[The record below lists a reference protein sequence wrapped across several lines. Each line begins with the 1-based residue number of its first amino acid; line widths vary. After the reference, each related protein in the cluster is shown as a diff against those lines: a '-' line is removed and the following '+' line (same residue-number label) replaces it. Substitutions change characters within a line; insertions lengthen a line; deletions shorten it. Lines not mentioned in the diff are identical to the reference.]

1 MQSLKTT
8 NTPVATD
15 VFLKKKVENC
25 ISGIVLDK
33 SNNNMPAEDATVI
46 LKDETGN
53 KVFESITG
61 KDGKYSK
68 CDLPVGRQYSLTTS
82 KKGGYFTKTESIKV
96 PSVDVK
102 TTEIEKIVVGKA
114 IKIDNIYFDLGKSNI
129 RPDAANELDKTV
141 QVLNDNPDII
151 VELSSHTDCRGSAAS
166 NHTLSEARAK
176 SSVAYIIS
184 KGIDKKRITGKGY
197 GESQLTNNCKCEG
210 AVKSTCTEEEHQQN
224 RRTEFKVTG
233 FAKGT
238 EIK

>member
-1 MQSLKTT
+1 M
-8 NTPVATD
+8 
-15 VFLKKKVENC
+15 
-25 ISGIVLDK
+25 
-33 SNNNMPAEDATVI
+33 
-46 LKDETGN
+46 
-53 KVFESITG
+53 
-61 KDGKYSK
+61 
-68 CDLPVGRQYSLTTS
+68 
-82 KKGGYFTKTESIKV
+82 
-96 PSVDVK
+96 K

-141 QVLNDNPDII
+141 QVLTDNPDII

-166 NHTLSEARAK
+166 NLALSEARAK

-184 KGIDKKRITGKGY
+184 KSVDKKRIAGKGY